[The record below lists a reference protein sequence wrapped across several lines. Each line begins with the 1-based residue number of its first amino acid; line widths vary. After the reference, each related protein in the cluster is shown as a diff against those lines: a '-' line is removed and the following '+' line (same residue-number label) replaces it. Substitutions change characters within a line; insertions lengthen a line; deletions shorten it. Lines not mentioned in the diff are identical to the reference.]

1 MAETDRATSTPKKA
15 TGLNPESPTTARPLD
30 FDDEPQETGLTSANT
45 ASRSSSQLNLA
56 ANMQNQSQSQGQPRA
71 PNPYQRIIDD
81 LKEAFP
87 NIDAPVIKA
96 VVVASDGNVERAF
109 NALLGMS
116 DPDAQE
122 EVRPAVPPRP
132 SAGGVA
138 TSTTQSQLE
147 DDERYARQLA
157 EHYSGADQ
165 RRGYQQQP
173 SSSIWDHGPASGQR
187 GQGLKPNE
195 LYDKEHS
202 FLDDDLPI
210 IKENIRK
217 GFLETQSRVNSWVEN
232 FKRRLDGEESDED
245 AQYGHSQ
252 RQYGQRQQQQQHQQQ
267 YGYPNRRSVDRERYD
282 ADPHV
287 LGDDFSSLELRDNEV
302 PPPRPPRP
310 QANPDLFKSKSASA
324 SPDRRKVSFQEGPPE
339 EIQDSFS
346 ANASSNINNNN
357 NNNNTSGTSN
367 NNANASAGTR
377 STANKSSKWQPLST
391 VEPSPV
397 ADNDPFSLGD
407 SDDERESKAKEVKGE
422 DAAKK
427 AEKTS
432 T

>member
-1 MAETDRATSTPKKA
+1 MAETDKVGTTPKKA
-15 TGLNPESPTTARPLD
+15 PAGTINPESPTTARPLD
-30 FDDEPQETGLTSANT
+30 FDDEPQETGLTSIN
-45 ASRSSSQLNLA
+45 SRSSSQLNLA
-56 ANMQNQSQSQGQPRA
+56 SQAAGMQSQRP
-71 PNPYQRIIDD
+71 PNPHQRIIDD

-87 NIDAPVIKA
+87 NIDGPVIKA
-96 VVVASDGNVERAF
+96 VVVASDGNVEKAF

-122 EVRPAVPPRP
+122 DVRPPMPPRPAV
-132 SAGGVA
+132 GGVP

-165 RRGYQQQP
+165 RRGYQQSP
-173 SSSIWDHGPASGQR
+173 WDHGMASGQR

-195 LYDKEHS
+195 LYDREHS
-202 FLDDDLPI
+202 FIDDDLPI

-217 GFLETQSRVNSWVEN
+217 GFLETQSRVNTWVEN
-232 FKRRLDGEESDED
+232 FKRRLDGEDSDED
-245 AQYGHSQ
+245 VQHGQ
-252 RQYGQRQQQQQHQQQ
+252 RQYGQRQQHANAYNDQ
-267 YGYPNRRSVDRERYD
+267 GYPNRRSAEHRRSVDRERYD

-287 LGDDFSSLELRDNEV
+287 LGDDFSSLELRDNEA

-310 QANPDLFKSKSASA
+310 QANPDLFKAKSA

-339 EIQDSFS
+339 EIQDSYS
-346 ANASSNINNNN
+346 APNPRA
-357 NNNNTSGTSN
+357 TSV
-367 NNANASAGTR
+367 
-377 STANKSSKWQPLST
+377 NKPSKWQPLSS

-407 SDDERESKAKEVKGE
+407 SDDEKDTKPKDAKTEEANGKKATAEAAAGKGDQSKA
-422 DAAKK
+422 AKD
-427 AEKTS
+427 S
-432 T
+432 I

>member
-30 FDDEPQETGLTSANT
+30 FDDEPQETGLTSTNT
-45 ASRSSSQLNLA
+45 TTTTSSRPSSQLNLA
-56 ANMQNQSQSQGQPRA
+56 ANMQNQSQGQPRT

-252 RQYGQRQQQQQHQQQ
+252 RQYGQRQQQQQQQQ

-346 ANASSNINNNN
+346 ANTSSNANNASGTASSNA
-357 NNNNTSGTSN
+357 NTS
-367 NNANASAGTR
+367 AGAR

>member
-45 ASRSSSQLNLA
+45 TSRSSSQLNLA
-56 ANMQNQSQSQGQPRA
+56 ANMQNQSQGQPPRA

-87 NIDAPVIKA
+87 NIDAPVVKA

-202 FLDDDLPI
+202 FLDAGW
-210 IKENIRK
+210 R
-217 GFLETQSRVNSWVEN
+217 TSR
-232 FKRRLDGEESDED
+232 RRLDGEESDED

-252 RQYGQRQQQQQHQQQ
+252 RQYGQRHQQQQQQ

-339 EIQDSFS
+339 EIQDSLS
-346 ANASSNINNNN
+346 ANTSSNINNSNSN
-357 NNNNTSGTSN
+357 NNNNTSG
-367 NNANASAGTR
+367 
-377 STANKSSKWQPLST
+377 TANKSSKWQPLST

-407 SDDERESKAKEVKGE
+407 SDDERESKAKDVRGE

-432 T
+432 A

>member
-45 ASRSSSQLNLA
+45 TSRSSSQLNLA
-56 ANMQNQSQSQGQPRA
+56 ANMQNQSQGQPPRA

-87 NIDAPVIKA
+87 NIDAPVVKA

-252 RQYGQRQQQQQHQQQ
+252 RQYGQRHQQQQQQ

-339 EIQDSFS
+339 EIQDSLS
-346 ANASSNINNNN
+346 ANTSSNINNSNSN
-357 NNNNTSGTSN
+357 NNNNTSG
-367 NNANASAGTR
+367 
-377 STANKSSKWQPLST
+377 TANKSSKWQPLST

-407 SDDERESKAKEVKGE
+407 SDDERESKAKDVKGE

-432 T
+432 A

>member
-45 ASRSSSQLNLA
+45 TSRSSSQLNLA
-56 ANMQNQSQSQGQPRA
+56 ANMQNQSQGQPPRA

-87 NIDAPVIKA
+87 NIDAPVVKA

-252 RQYGQRQQQQQHQQQ
+252 RQYGQRQQQQQQ

-287 LGDDFSSLELRDNEV
+287 LGDDFSSLELRDNEI

-339 EIQDSFS
+339 EIQDSLS
-346 ANASSNINNNN
+346 ANTSSNINNSNSN
-357 NNNNTSGTSN
+357 NNNNTSGTASSN
-367 NNANASAGTR
+367 ATTGAGTR

-407 SDDERESKAKEVKGE
+407 SDDERESKAKDVKGE

-427 AEKTS
+427 AEKTGA
-432 T
+432 